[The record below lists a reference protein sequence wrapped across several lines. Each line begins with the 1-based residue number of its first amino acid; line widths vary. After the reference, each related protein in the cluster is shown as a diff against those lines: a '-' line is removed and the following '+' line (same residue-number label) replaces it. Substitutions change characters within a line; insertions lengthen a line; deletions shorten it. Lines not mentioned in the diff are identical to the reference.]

1 MPLPMYSGAP
11 KGLVFGLKAIRQA
24 VIEIFTS
31 ESWKKKEIQKE
42 EKKKK
47 ENPYKINMFAY
58 MQT

>member
-42 EKKKK
+42 EKEKK
-47 ENPYKINMFAY
+47 ENTYKINMFAY